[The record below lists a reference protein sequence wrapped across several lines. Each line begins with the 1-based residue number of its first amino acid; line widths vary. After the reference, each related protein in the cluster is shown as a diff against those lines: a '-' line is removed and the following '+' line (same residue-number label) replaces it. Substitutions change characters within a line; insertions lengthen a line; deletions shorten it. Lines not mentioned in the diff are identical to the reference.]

1 MRCRLLP
8 ILTILSLAACQGLQS
23 GSGDFVAPKIESAD
37 ASFNVWGIVLQCH
50 VDIPRV
56 DRCGFLVG
64 PVGETKSDY
73 PAVLSGNTFSV
84 TLHDLAPE
92 RTYEWEGYIEAGKQ
106 RILSKSATF
115 KTPGPPPADYVNC
128 SFKDYIPQYDLNE
141 DGYLAETELS
151 SITTLTVPTDHL
163 QDMKG
168 LEYCVNLESLTCT
181 GSPGGLTWLDVT
193 MLPRLTYLNCDG
205 NKFGIVSGDEISDEG
220 LMLVKYNSYVITESH
235 LQTLSCN
242 NAGLRK
248 FYVGYAC
255 ELRDVSISGNQITYL
270 DLMSAYSRIEKLDC
284 SDNLLTD
291 INLEISP
298 LKELDCSRNRLK
310 SLRISEFQHLTMLK
324 CAPMN
329 DEKGNNLLEVLYL
342 PKGTHIP
349 HITENRS
356 EEYIPAETRIEFY
369 DTIWSN

>member
-1 MRCRLLP
+1 
-8 ILTILSLAACQGLQS
+8 
-23 GSGDFVAPKIESAD
+23 
-37 ASFNVWGIVLQCH
+37 
-50 VDIPRV
+50 
-56 DRCGFLVG
+56 
-64 PVGETKSDY
+64 
-73 PAVLSGNTFSV
+73 
-84 TLHDLAPE
+84 
-92 RTYEWEGYIEAGKQ
+92 
-106 RILSKSATF
+106 
-115 KTPGPPPADYVNC
+115 
-128 SFKDYIPQYDLNE
+128 
-141 DGYLAETELS
+141 
-151 SITTLTVPTDHL
+151 
-163 QDMKG
+163 MKG